1 MAAQLSGRHAIVTG
15 AGSGV
20 GAAVA
25 LALAEAG
32 ASVTIVGRRLAA
44 LEEVA
49 HGHARVFPAAGDV
62 TDADSM
68 KQVIE
73 AAVARAGPMAIVV
86 ANAGGAESAP
96 FSRTSPEMFRAS
108 LEVNLTGVFNTFQA
122 GFANMAR
129 DVPCRLIAIASRA
142 ALKGYPYVSA
152 YCAAKH
158 GVVGLVRSLALEL
171 AATGTTV
178 NAICPGYTETPM
190 LERTLDNIVARTGRS
205 RAEAEAMLK
214 AGNPQKRFIQPREVA
229 ETVAWLCS
237 EAAASVTGQAIS
249 ISGGET

>member
-1 MAAQLSGRHAIVTG
+1 MASQLSGRHAIVTG

-32 ASVTIVGRRLAA
+32 TTVTIVGRRLAA
-44 LEEVA
+44 LEDVA
-49 HGHARVFPAAGDV
+49 RANIHLIPAAADV
-62 TDADSM
+62 TDARSLRQAID
-68 KQVIE
+68 
-73 AAVARAGPMAIVV
+73 AAVAKVGPASIVV
-86 ANAGGAESAP
+86 ANAGAAESAP
-96 FSRTSPEMFRAS
+96 FSRTTPEVFRATI
-108 LEVNLTGVFNTFQA
+108 EVNLTGVFNTFQA
-122 GFANMAR
+122 GLMSMA
-129 DVPCRLIAIASRA
+129 PGGRLIAIASTA

-171 AATGTTV
+171 ATTGTTV

-190 LERTLDNIVARTGRS
+190 LERSLDNIVARTGRS
-205 RAEAEAMLK
+205 RTEAEAMLK
-214 AGNPQKRFIQPREVA
+214 AGNPQKRFIQPREIA
-229 ETVAWLCS
+229 ETVTWLCS

>member
-1 MAAQLSGRHAIVTG
+1 MAENLSGRHAIVTG

-20 GAAVA
+20 GAAIA
-25 LALAEAG
+25 LALADAG
-32 ASVTIVGRRLAA
+32 ASVTIVGRRPAP

-49 HGHARVFPAAGDV
+49 RAHVRLTPATADV
-62 TDADSM
+62 IDGESLR
-68 KQVIE
+68 E
-73 AAVARAGPMAIVV
+73 AVAGAVAKSGPVAIVV
-86 ANAGGAESAP
+86 ANAGAAESAP
-96 FSRTSPEMFRAS
+96 FARTTPDLFRAT

-122 GFANMAR
+122 GLASMA
-129 DVPCRLIAIASRA
+129 PGGRLIAIASTA

-214 AGNPQKRFIQPREVA
+214 AGNPQRRFIHPREIA

-237 EAAASVTGQAIS
+237 EAAGSVTGQAIS

>member
-1 MAAQLSGRHAIVTG
+1 MAGQYSGRHAIVTG

-25 LALAEAG
+25 LALADAG
-32 ASVTIVGRRLAA
+32 ATVTIVGRRRAA

-49 HGHARVFPAAGDV
+49 RANMRLIPAVADV
-62 TDADSM
+62 TDAASLRQAID
-68 KQVIE
+68 
-73 AAVARAGPMAIVV
+73 AAVAKVGPASIVV
-86 ANAGGAESAP
+86 ANAGAAESAP
-96 FSRTSPEMFRAS
+96 FARTTPDAFRATI
-108 LEVNLTGVFNTFQA
+108 EVNLTGVFNTFQA
-122 GFANMAR
+122 GLMSMA
-129 DVPCRLIAIASRA
+129 PGGRLIAIASTA

-171 AATGTTV
+171 ASTGTTV

-190 LERTLDNIVARTGRS
+190 LDNIVARTGRS
-205 RAEAEAMLK
+205 RTEAEAMLK
-214 AGNPQKRFIQPREVA
+214 AGNPQKRFIQPREIA

>member
-1 MAAQLSGRHAIVTG
+1 MAGNLSDRHAIVTG

-25 LALAEAG
+25 LALADAG
-32 ASVTIVGRRLAA
+32 ASVTIVGRRLAS

-49 HGHARVFPAAGDV
+49 RGHARISPAAADV
-62 TDADSM
+62 TDADGLR
-68 KQVIE
+68 QAIA
-73 AAVARAGPMAIVV
+73 AAVARAGPIAIVI

-96 FSRTSPEMFRAS
+96 FSRTTVEMFRAS

-122 GFANMAR
+122 GLANMAR
-129 DVPCRLIAIASRA
+129 GVPGRLIAIASTA

-190 LERTLDNIVARTGRS
+190 LERTLDNIVAKTGRS

-214 AGNPQKRFIQPREVA
+214 AGNPQNRFIKPQEIA

-237 EAAASVTGQAIS
+237 DAAASVTGQAIS

>member
-1 MAAQLSGRHAIVTG
+1 MAGQFSGRHAIVTG

-49 HGHARVFPAAGDV
+49 RTHVRLSPAAADV
-62 TDADSM
+62 TDAESLR
-68 KQVIE
+68 K
-73 AAVARAGPMAIVV
+73 AVAGAVAKCGPVAIVV
-86 ANAGGAESAP
+86 ANAGAAESAL
-96 FSRTSPEMFRAS
+96 FARTTPEVFRAT

-122 GFANMAR
+122 GLASMA
-129 DVPCRLIAIASRA
+129 PGGRLIAIASTA

-171 AATGTTV
+171 ASTGTTV

-205 RAEAEAMLK
+205 RAEAETMLK
-214 AGNPQKRFIQPREVA
+214 AGNPQKRFIQPSEIA
-229 ETVAWLCS
+229 GTVTWLCS
-237 EAAASVTGQAIS
+237 DPAASITGQAIS
-249 ISGGET
+249 MSGGEI

>member
-1 MAAQLSGRHAIVTG
+1 MAANLSGRHAVVTG

-25 LALAEAG
+25 LALADAG
-32 ASVTIVGRRLAA
+32 ASVTIIGRRLAA

-49 HGHARVFPAAGDV
+49 RGRARILPVAADV
-62 TDADSM
+62 TDADAM
-68 KQVIE
+68 RQALE
-73 AAVARAGPMAIVV
+73 AAAAKAGPVAIVV
-86 ANAGGAESAP
+86 ANAGAAESAL
-96 FSRTSPEMFRAS
+96 FSRTTPEMFRAS

-122 GFANMAR
+122 GLATMAR
-129 DVPCRLIAIASRA
+129 GAPGRLIAVASTA

-171 AATGTTV
+171 ARTQTTV

-190 LERTLDNIVARTGRS
+190 LERAVDNVVARTGRS

-214 AGNPQKRFIQPREVA
+214 AGNPQNRFIQPGEIA
-229 ETVAWLCS
+229 GTVAWLCS
-237 EAAASVTGQAIS
+237 DAAASITGQAIA

>member
-1 MAAQLSGRHAIVTG
+1 MAANFAGRHAIVTG

-25 LALAEAG
+25 LALADAG
-32 ASVTIVGRRLAA
+32 AAVTIVGRRLAA
-44 LEEVA
+44 LEDVA
-49 HGHARVFPAAGDV
+49 GAHVRLVPAAADV
-62 TDADSM
+62 TDAESLR
-68 KQVIE
+68 QAI
-73 AAVARAGPMAIVV
+73 AGAVARSGPASIVV
-86 ANAGGAESAP
+86 ANAGAAESAP
-96 FSRTSPEMFRAS
+96 FARTTPEMFRAS
-108 LEVNLTGVFNTFQA
+108 LEVNLTGVFNTFQTGLA
-122 GFANMAR
+122 SMA
-129 DVPCRLIAIASRA
+129 PGGRLIAIASTA

-190 LERTLDNIVARTGRS
+190 LERSLDNIVARTGRS

-214 AGNPQKRFIQPREVA
+214 AGNPQKRFIQPREIA

-237 EAAASVTGQAIS
+237 DAAASVTGQAIS

>member
-1 MAAQLSGRHAIVTG
+1 MAGNLSGRHAIVTG

-25 LALAEAG
+25 LALADAG
-32 ASVTIVGRRLAA
+32 AAVTIVGRRLAS
-44 LEEVA
+44 LEKVA
-49 HGHARVFPAAGDV
+49 RGHARIFSAAGDV

-73 AAVARAGPMAIVV
+73 AAVARAGPVAIVV

-96 FSRTSPEMFRAS
+96 FSRTTPEMFRAS

-122 GFANMAR
+122 GLAGMAR
-129 DVPCRLIAIASRA
+129 GVPGRLIAIASTA

-171 AATGTTV
+171 ATTQTTV

-190 LERTLDNIVARTGRS
+190 LERSLNNIVAKTGRS

-214 AGNPQKRFIQPREVA
+214 AGNPQNRFIKPQEIA
-229 ETVAWLCS
+229 ETIAWLCS
-237 EAAASVTGQAIS
+237 DAAASVTGQAIS
-249 ISGGET
+249 ISGGEI

>member
-1 MAAQLSGRHAIVTG
+1 MAGNLSGRHAIVTG

-20 GAAVA
+20 GAAIA

-49 HGHARVFPAAGDV
+49 RAHMRLIPAAADV
-62 TDADSM
+62 T
-68 KQVIE
+68 E
-73 AAVARAGPMAIVV
+73 AASLRQAVAGAVVKSGPVSIVI
-86 ANAGGAESAP
+86 ANAGAAESAP
-96 FSRTSPEMFRAS
+96 FARMTPELFRAT

-122 GFANMAR
+122 GLASMA
-129 DVPCRLIAIASRA
+129 PGGRLIAIASTA

-158 GVVGLVRSLALEL
+158 GVIGLVRSLALEL
-171 AATGTTV
+171 ASTGTTV

-214 AGNPQKRFIQPREVA
+214 AGNPQKRFIQPSEIA
-229 ETVAWLCS
+229 GTVAWLCS
-237 EAAASVTGQAIS
+237 DAAASITGQAIS
-249 ISGGET
+249 ISGGEI

>member
-1 MAAQLSGRHAIVTG
+1 MAGNLSGRHAIVTG

-20 GAAVA
+20 GAAIA

-32 ASVTIVGRRLAA
+32 ASVTIVGRRLAT

-49 HGHARVFPAAGDV
+49 RAHMRLIPAAADV
-62 TDADSM
+62 T
-68 KQVIE
+68 E
-73 AAVARAGPMAIVV
+73 AESLRQAVAGAVVKSGPVSIVI
-86 ANAGGAESAP
+86 ANAGAAESAP
-96 FSRTSPEMFRAS
+96 FARMTPELFRAT

-122 GFANMAR
+122 GLASMA
-129 DVPCRLIAIASRA
+129 PGGRLIAIASTA

-158 GVVGLVRSLALEL
+158 GVIGLVRSLALEL
-171 AATGTTV
+171 ASTGTTV

-205 RAEAEAMLK
+205 RAEAEATLK
-214 AGNPQKRFIQPREVA
+214 AGNPQKRFIQPSEIA
-229 ETVAWLCS
+229 GTVTWLCS
-237 EAAASVTGQAIS
+237 DAAASITGQAIS
-249 ISGGET
+249 ISGGEI